1 MKLTILSHDLSSN
14 AAMRAHRLA
23 EAARTFASVEL
34 IGPVEPEGIWPA
46 LPHEPWIRSFRKTRF
61 PDFMESFLGLIDAAD
76 GDVLIAIKPHLASM
90 GAALLA
96 AERRGVPVV
105 VDLDDLDVALAPPSD
120 WETNP
125 AMTDLSR
132 PGSAAYVSLL
142 TKCLGAASAITVAS
156 TALQRRFGG
165 RLLIHGCDTTR
176 FDPKLVDRDRARTAF
191 GFSGPTVLFSGAPRV
206 HKGLRCLALAIREI
220 PEARLVVTC
229 RPSDLADEDWMGLPV
244 ARIPFVPYTALPSL
258 LAAADIVAVPQL
270 DTEAAAYQTPMK
282 IFEAMAMA
290 KPIVTT
296 TVGDLPAIVGDCGT
310 LVAPGHSN
318 ELASAI
324 LEILMHPREAAAL
337 GQRARAR
344 CIQHFS
350 LLNTAG
356 QLADLVGQLKADH
369 QTHRRL
375 QDTARTPISPPLGN
389 MAIQVPAGL
398 FSDLALPF
406 LSRALDPAEFQ
417 WELAR
422 SSESFGDAPVEV
434 RSIQV
439 LKYKRG
445 RRCVIEYQLESE
457 TARPTPM
464 TLIGKVSARASS
476 RKYGIQKALWN
487 AGFQD
492 TSTDGISVP
501 EPLGLIGH
509 WQLWLQRKVP
519 GHVVSSVLH
528 RDDAPEIVGR
538 VADAL
543 AKIHQSA
550 VKPTRLHTLTDE
562 LDTLHHSIGKVIAR
576 NPHLE
581 SRLEGILERCHEL
594 AAVIPQSP
602 LRGIHR
608 DFYADQV
615 ILSGERLYVLD
626 FDMYTAGDPA
636 LDAGNFLGHLTE
648 QSLRT
653 WGHPEGLTA
662 CEHAFQERFLKRSP
676 HCREETVEAYAV
688 LTLVRHI
695 FLGSQFRERLH
706 YADVL
711 LDLCD
716 QRLEHTLRACRRTT
730 HTLAELAVSNVRED
744 GTD

>member
-1 MKLTILSHDLSSN
+1 
-14 AAMRAHRLA
+14 MRAHRLA

-46 LPHEPWIRSFRKTRF
+46 LPHEPWIRGVPKSRF
-61 PDFMESFLGLIDAAD
+61 PEFMESLLGLIDAAD

-96 AERRGVPVV
+96 GERRSVPVV
-105 VDLDDLDVALAPPSD
+105 VDLDDLDLALAPPSD
-120 WETNP
+120 WGTNP

-132 PGSAAYVSLL
+132 PGSAVYVSLL

-165 RLLIHGCDTTR
+165 TLLMHGCDTTR
-176 FDPKLVDRDRARTAF
+176 FDPVLVDRDRARMAF
-191 GFSGPTVLFSGAPRV
+191 GFSGPIVLFSGAPRE
-206 HKGLRCLALAIREI
+206 HKGLRCLALAIRKI

-229 RPSDLADEDWMGLPV
+229 RPSDLADEEWLGLPLV
-244 ARIPFVPYTALPSL
+244 RIPFVPYTALPSL

-270 DTEAAAYQTPMK
+270 DTEAASYQTPMK

-296 TVGDLPAIVGDCGT
+296 TAGDLPAIVADCGK
-310 LVAPGHSN
+310 LVTAGNSD

-324 LEILMHPREAAAL
+324 LELLMHPREADAL

-344 CIQHFS
+344 CAQHFS

-356 QLADLVGQLKADH
+356 QLAALVGQLKAEDPIDRSP
-369 QTHRRL
+369 QGGV
-375 QDTARTPISPPLGN
+375 RTPFSRPSRN
-389 MAIQVPAGL
+389 VAIQVPAGL

-422 SSESFGDAPVEV
+422 SSEGFVDGLVEV
-434 RSIQV
+434 QSIRV

-445 RRCVIEYQLESE
+445 RRCVIEYQLESQM
-457 TARPTPM
+457 ARPTPM
-464 TLIGKVSARASS
+464 ALIGKVSARASS
-476 RKYGIQKALWN
+476 RKFGIQDAFWS

-492 TSTDGISVP
+492 TSTDRISVP
-501 EPLGLIGH
+501 EPIGLVVRWH
-509 WQLWLQRKVP
+509 LWLQRKVP
-519 GHVVSSVLH
+519 GDVVSLVLD

-562 LDTLHHSIGKVIAR
+562 LGTLHHSIGKVIAR

-581 SRLEGILERCHEL
+581 SRLEGILEGCRNL

-626 FDMYTAGDPA
+626 FDMFAAGDPA

-653 WGHPEGLTA
+653 WGHPRGLAA
-662 CEHAFQERFLKRSP
+662 CEHAFQERFLQRSG
-676 HCREETVEAYAV
+676 HCREEAVQAYAV

-711 LDLCD
+711 LDLCE
-716 QRLEHTLRACRRTT
+716 QRLAHALDACRRTPT
-730 HTLAELAVSNVRED
+730 QVGADRDLASHVGPS
-744 GTD
+744 

>member
-1 MKLTILSHDLSSN
+1 
-14 AAMRAHRLA
+14 MRAHRLA
-23 EAARTFASVEL
+23 EAASTFASVEL

-46 LPHEPWIRSFRKTRF
+46 LPREPWIRTVPKSRF
-61 PDFMESFLGLIDAAD
+61 PEFVESFLGLIDAAD

-96 AERRGVPVV
+96 GERRSVPVV
-105 VDLDDLDVALAPPSD
+105 VDLDDLDLALAPPSD
-120 WETNP
+120 WENNP

-132 PGSAAYVSLL
+132 PGSAVYVSLL
-142 TKCLGAASAITVAS
+142 TRSLGAASAITVAS

-165 RLLIHGCDTTR
+165 TLLLHGCDTTR
-176 FDPKLVDRDRARTAF
+176 FDPALVDRDRARTAF
-191 GFSGPTVLFSGAPRV
+191 GFSGPTILFSGAPRV
-206 HKGLRCLALAIREI
+206 HKGLHCLALAIGEI
-220 PEARLVVTC
+220 PDARLVVTC
-229 RPSDLADEDWMGLPV
+229 RPDDLADEEWMGLPL
-244 ARIPFVPYTALPSL
+244 ARIPFVPYTSLPSL

-270 DTEAAAYQTPMK
+270 DTEAACYQTPMK

-296 TVGDLPAIVGDCGT
+296 TVGDLPRIVADCGK
-310 LVAPGHSN
+310 LVAPGSSN

-324 LEILMHPREAAAL
+324 RELLMHPRQADVL

-356 QLADLVGQLKADH
+356 QLADLIGQLKAEDPSNRSREDRVS
-369 QTHRRL
+369 TPVSRPHRGIAL
-375 QDTARTPISPPLGN
+375 
-389 MAIQVPAGL
+389 QVPAGM

-422 SSESFGDAPVEV
+422 VSEGSVNGLIEV
-434 RSIQV
+434 RSIKV

-445 RRCVIEYQLESE
+445 RRCVIEYQLESQ
-457 TARPTPM
+457 TAARPTPM
-464 TLIGKVSARASS
+464 TLIGKASARASS
-476 RKYGIQKALWN
+476 RKYGIQKAFWD

-501 EPLGLIGH
+501 EPIGLIVH
-509 WQLWLQRKVP
+509 WHLWLQRKVP
-519 GHVVSSVLH
+519 GEVASSVLD
-528 RDDAPEIVGR
+528 REDAPKIVGH

-543 AKIHQSA
+543 VKIHQSA

-562 LDTLHHSIGKVIAR
+562 LSTLHHSIGKVIAR

-581 SRLEGILERCHEL
+581 SRLEGMLERCREL
-594 AAVIPQSP
+594 AAVIPQSSFS
-602 LRGIHR
+602 GIHR

-615 ILSGERLYVLD
+615 ILNGERLYILD
-626 FDMYTAGDPA
+626 FDMFTAGDPA

-653 WGHPEGLTA
+653 WGHPQGLTA
-662 CEHAFQERFLKRSP
+662 CEHAFQERFLQRSG
-676 HCREETVEAYAV
+676 HCREEAVQAYAV

-695 FLGSQFRERLH
+695 FLGSQFGERLH

-711 LDLCD
+711 LDLCE
-716 QRLEHTLRACRRTT
+716 QRLEHALGACRRTS
-730 HTLAELAVSNVRED
+730 HTSVGPAVSNAREATVD
-744 GTD
+744 